1 MPSYAAVARATAPMN
16 WTRTPRRLLLGLAL
30 SPLSAALAADLCP
43 VDPWRCERDG
53 EGWRCSGQPQALAGG
68 EVDAGARAAAA
79 TTLDGERLEG
89 TDGERVRIDG
99 NASAVRAD
107 QSLRADSIEYDI
119 AADTANASGNVRYD
133 DARNAFYAKEASAD
147 LGQDTTALKD
157 VRYALKSR
165 RGQGRADAV
174 STEGGSRTALTGV
187 TYTACP
193 GDDPDW
199 QIEASSLD
207 IDHEAGQATARD
219 FKVRV
224 GGVPILY
231 SPYASFPIDDRR
243 KSGFLAPKIGG
254 GSDGFDFAAPYYW
267 NIAPNYDATLVPRLI
282 GDRGFQAGGEFRYL
296 YAGGNGQL
304 DGEWL
309 TDDEL
314 FGDDRDR
321 LRFRHNGRLLPGV
334 RLDADINRVSD
345 DRYFVDLGD
354 SLNTSSTSV
363 LGSLAQLSGGG
374 RNWRW
379 SVLADEYELILP
391 DVDERIQHD
400 PYERKP
406 RAHLAVDQRWGGLR
420 YGGAAEWVDF
430 RRDEL
435 CVLAGTDQR
444 SCVAVDEGSRLDLA
458 PYLGYA
464 WEPAWGFLRTRAS
477 LRHTRYELD
486 RAQGGED
493 SPSRT
498 TPIFSADGGLLFER
512 ENAFGRGDW
521 RQTLEP
527 RLYYLHVP
535 ERDQSDIPVFDTAAL
550 DFSYAQLFRDNRY
563 TGADR
568 QIDANQLTVAIGS
581 RILDAATGAERA
593 ALNLGQVFYFDEPEV
608 YLPSEDDP
616 FRVDRRRRSAYVL
629 ELRSA
634 LGHDWT
640 LSGGY
645 RYDPE
650 RERSEFGALRLQKRF
665 GDEGLLNIGYRFR
678 PDQMS
683 PRTAEIIS
691 GDPYFISRLGIE
703 QADISALVPLSQNWR
718 AVLRWNYSL
727 RESTTLEAVAG
738 FEYRSCCYSVRLL
751 SRNYL
756 RGIGTERRNAIFLEL
771 ELTGLGSLGR
781 DTGDFLRRAILGY
794 QPFGGT
800 LNDP

>member
-1 MPSYAAVARATAPMN
+1 MKRKRS
-16 WTRTPRRLLLGLAL
+16 PRCLLLGLAL

-43 VDPWRCERDG
+43 ADPWHCVREGD
-53 EGWRCSGQPQALAGG
+53 GWRCSGQPQALASS
-68 EVDAGARAAAA
+68 EVDSTARAAAA
-79 TTLDGERLEG
+79 TTLAGERLTG
-89 TDGERVRIDG
+89 TDGESVRIDG
-99 NASAVRAD
+99 AASAVRAD
-107 QSLRADSIEYDI
+107 QSLRADRIEYDI
-119 AADTANASGNVRYD
+119 ASDTARASGNVRYD
-133 DARNAFYAKEASAD
+133 DARNAFYANEASAD
-147 LGQDTTALKD
+147 LGKDRTELAD

-174 STEGGSRTALTGV
+174 RTEGGERTSLEGV

-199 QIEASSLD
+199 QIEARTLD
-207 IDHEAGQATARD
+207 IDHEAGQATARG

-267 NIAPNYDATLVPRLI
+267 NLAPNYDATLVPRLI

-296 YAGGNGQL
+296 YSGGHGQL

-309 TDDEL
+309 PDDDRYGE
-314 FGDDRDR
+314 DRDR
-321 LRFRHNGRLLPGV
+321 FRFRHNGRLLPGV
-334 RLDADINRVSD
+334 RLDADLNRVSD

-354 SLNTSSTSV
+354 SLNTSATSV

-374 RNWRW
+374 RGWRW

-391 DVDERIQHD
+391 DVDERLQHD
-400 PYERKP
+400 PYERMP
-406 RAHLAVDQRWGGLR
+406 RAHFAIDQRWRGLR

-430 RRDEL
+430 RREDL
-435 CVLAGTDQR
+435 CVLAGDHRVCTP
-444 SCVAVDEGSRLDLA
+444 VVEGNRLDLA

-464 WEPAWGFLRTRAS
+464 WEPSWGFLRLRGT
-477 LRHTRYELD
+477 LRHTRYDLD
-486 RAQGGED
+486 GSLVGDDA
-493 SPSRT
+493 PSRT

-512 ENAFGRGDW
+512 ANAFGRSDW

-527 RLYYLHVP
+527 RLYYLRVP
-535 ERDQSDIPVFDTAAL
+535 EREQSALPVFDTALL
-550 DFSYAQLFRDNRY
+550 DYSYAQLFRENRY

-568 QIDANQLTVAIGS
+568 QSDANQLTLALSS
-581 RILDAATGAERA
+581 RILGADSGVERA
-593 ALNLGQVFYFDEPEV
+593 AFSIGQVHYFDAPEV
-608 YLPSEDDP
+608 FLPGDP
-616 FRVDRRRRSAYVL
+616 DPLLAPGRKRSALVL

-645 RYDPE
+645 RHDPE
-650 RERSEFGALRLQKRF
+650 RDRSEFGALRLQKRF
-665 GDEGLLNIGYRFR
+665 GDEGLLNIGYRYR
-678 PDQMS
+678 PDQMVYA
-683 PRTAEIIS
+683 PAS
-691 GDPYFISRLGIE
+691 GGGDFFLGRLGIE
-703 QADISALVPLSQNWR
+703 QSDVSALLPVHRNWR
-718 AVLRWNYSL
+718 AVFRWNYSL
-727 RESTTLEAVAG
+727 RERTTLEAIAG

-794 QPFGGT
+794 QPFGG
-800 LNDP
+800 LSNDP

>member
-1 MPSYAAVARATAPMN
+1 MNHKPS
-16 WTRTPRRLLLGLAL
+16 TRWLLLGFAL
-30 SPLSAALAADLCP
+30 SPLSGALAASLCP
-43 VDPWRCERDG
+43 VDPWHCERDG
-53 EGWRCSGQPQALAGG
+53 SGWRCSGQPQALAGS
-68 EVDAGARAAAA
+68 EVDAAARAAAS
-79 TTLDGERLEG
+79 TTLDGERLNG
-89 TDGERVRIDG
+89 TDGERVRIEG
-99 NASAVRAD
+99 NASATRAD
-107 QSLRADSIEYDI
+107 QSIRADSIEYDI
-119 AADTANASGNVRYD
+119 AADTATARGSVRYD
-133 DARNAFYAKEASAD
+133 DARNAFYANEASAD
-147 LGQDTTALKD
+147 LARDTTELKD
-157 VRYALKSR
+157 VRYALKAR
-165 RGQGRADAV
+165 RGQGRASTV
-174 STEGGSRTALTGV
+174 GTEGGERTTLTGV

-193 GDDPDW
+193 GNDPDW
-199 QIEASSLD
+199 QIEASSLA

-267 NIAPNYDATLVPRLI
+267 NIAPNYDATLIPRLL

-296 YAGGNGQL
+296 YAGGHGQL

-309 TDDEL
+309 PDDDRY
-314 FGDDRDR
+314 GDDRDR
-321 LRFRHNGRLLPGV
+321 FRYRHNGQLFPGV
-334 RLDADINRVSD
+334 RLDADINHVSD

-363 LGSLAQLSGGG
+363 LGSVAQLSGGG

-379 SVLADEYELILP
+379 SLLADEYELILP
-391 DVDERIQHD
+391 DLDERIQHD

-406 RAHLAVDQRWGGLR
+406 RAFFGVDQRIGGFR

-430 RRDEL
+430 RRDDS
-435 CVLAGTDQR
+435 CVLVGDAR
-444 SCVAVDEGSRLDLA
+444 SCVGVPEGRRLDLA

-464 WEPAWGFLRTRAS
+464 WEPSWGFLRTRGT
-477 LRHTRYELD
+477 LRHTRWNLHGAGSD
-486 RAQGGED
+486 G

-498 TPIFSADGGLLFER
+498 TPIFSADGGLVFER
-512 ENAFGRGDW
+512 ENAFGRSDW

-527 RLYYLHVP
+527 RLYYLNVP
-535 ERDQSDIPVFDTAAL
+535 ERNQDVLPVFDTAPL

-568 QIDANQLTVAIGS
+568 QTDANQLTLALS
-581 RILDAATGAERA
+581 TRILDATTGAERA
-593 ALNLGQVFYFDEPEV
+593 ALSIGQVQYFDPPEV
-608 YLPSEDDP
+608 FLPAEADP
-616 FRVDRRRRSAYVL
+616 RLAPDRQRSAFVL

-634 LGHDWT
+634 LGQDWS

-645 RYDPE
+645 RHDPE

-665 GDEGLLNIGYRFR
+665 GDEGLLNIGYRYR
-678 PDQMS
+678 PDQTLYEATS
-683 PRTAEIIS
+683 VAF
-691 GDPYFISRLGIE
+691 GDIFYPGRLGIE
-703 QADISALVPLSQNWR
+703 QADVSTLIPVSQNWR
-718 AVLRWNYSL
+718 AVFRWNYSL
-727 RESTTLEAVAG
+727 RESTTLEAMAG
-738 FEYRSCCYSVRLL
+738 FEFRSCCYSVRLL

-781 DTGDFLRRAILGY
+781 DTGEFLRRAIYGY
-794 QPFGGT
+794 QPFGG
-800 LNDP
+800 LSE